1 MGFVY
6 VLTNPAMPGLVKI
19 GMTDNNDVSVRVG
32 QLYTSGVPFPFTVE
46 FAGRVATPSEV
57 ESAFHIAFAPHR
69 INSKREFFRIEPV
82 QAIAILKLL
91 HLEDATAEVQAQ
103 PSLVDA
109 QSLAAAEVEKK
120 RRPRFNFLE
129 MQIPIGSILVH
140 TQTGEHAEVIDDNKV
155 RYEGEAYAL
164 SALTKKLLD
173 IPYYVSPSAYWTYNG
188 KLFGEIYDETYTL

>member
-6 VLTNPAMPGLVKI
+6 ILTNPAMPGLVKI
-19 GMTDNNDVSVRVG
+19 GMTDNNDVNVRVG
-32 QLYTSGVPFPFTVE
+32 QLYTSGVPLPFTIE
-46 FAGRVATPSEV
+46 FAGRVANPTEV
-57 ESAFHIAFAPHR
+57 ENAFHIAFAPHR
-69 INSKREFFRIEPV
+69 INSKREFFRIEPE

-91 HLEDATAEVQAQ
+91 HLEDATAEVKSQ

-120 RRPRFNFLE
+120 RRPRFNFVQ

-140 TQTGEHAEVIDDNKV
+140 TQTGDNAEVIDENKV
-155 RYEGEAYAL
+155 RYQGEKYSL

-188 KLFGEIYDETYTL
+188 KLFGDIYNNTYSM